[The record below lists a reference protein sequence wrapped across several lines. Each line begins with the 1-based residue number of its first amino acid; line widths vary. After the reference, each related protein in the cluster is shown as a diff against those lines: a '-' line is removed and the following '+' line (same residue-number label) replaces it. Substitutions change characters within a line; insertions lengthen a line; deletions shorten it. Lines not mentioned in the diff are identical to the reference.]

1 MLPPLDAIGLEP
13 NDQIAMTRGGSGRH
27 RQGLGPVPSCQGS
40 IGLGFSPSMFAKGS
54 TNPFSM
60 GNFGT
65 AGASKL
71 SSEDRFAMSAT
82 AAGMRFNNRP
92 TPVTCTVSQGGAG
105 GAPLCERTRSKAMA
119 SVTLRSKLAAA
130 ANKEV
135 MGEDTTATS
144 NSNRNLEPVA
154 PLNATENC
162 WDRKSVAVDADSPE
176 MVDRKVKGLLNK
188 LTMEK
193 FDSISDQIIS

>member
-82 AAGMRFNNRP
+82 AAGM
-92 TPVTCTVSQGGAG
+92 
-105 GAPLCERTRSKAMA
+105 
-119 SVTLRSKLAAA
+119 
-130 ANKEV
+130 
-135 MGEDTTATS
+135 
-144 NSNRNLEPVA
+144 
-154 PLNATENC
+154 
-162 WDRKSVAVDADSPE
+162 
-176 MVDRKVKGLLNK
+176 
-188 LTMEK
+188 
-193 FDSISDQIIS
+193 